1 MWICV
6 TEHSLGCFAMMWARY
21 LQEGEVMVAEEEA
34 ESSAE
39 GGGTGGPEAGGGFSL
54 GGRLP
59 AAGL

>member
-1 MWICV
+1 MIW
-6 TEHSLGCFAMMWARY
+6 THY
-21 LQEGEVMVAEEEA
+21 LQEGEVMVAEEED